1 MTAKNYTSEEML
13 AMESVS
19 IAYVE
24 FASDPKKLFEFW
36 FANVLKPENLRTM
49 NQETKD
55 LLFIAFKG
63 AIHGIGA
70 YAQAD
75 MAMAMIAGMIQPLKS
90 NLTPTPSKEPTETM
104 QDLMRKM
111 VSGNFVP
118 GNETEN

>member
-1 MTAKNYTSEEML
+1 
-13 AMESVS
+13 
-19 IAYVE
+19 
-24 FASDPKKLFEFW
+24 
-36 FANVLKPENLRTM
+36 M

-63 AIHGIGA
+63 AINGIGA